1 MSGHRPF
8 SELIGGFSAV
18 RRAKIAAESETRNA
32 EILAANP
39 QLADPEYAQS
49 QADKIFDAWHK
60 RDWALA
66 EILINGGTAM
76 KYDYIVVGGGSA
88 GCAIATRL
96 SEDPQRS
103 VLLLE
108 AGPDYPEF
116 DTLPDDVKLGNN
128 VWFSAYGAHSWA
140 YRGHMTDEMP
150 DLEIPR
156 GKVTGGSSA
165 INGQVLFRGIPEDY
179 DRWAE
184 WGNTDWG
191 FTHCLPYFNKLETD
205 LDFGGSDFH
214 GSDGPVPV
222 RRSPRSEWLPHA
234 VAFEQAAVAEGFPID
249 EDMNH
254 PESTGCSP
262 RARNT
267 LNFKGSSGVRM
278 SMALNYLDTA
288 RHRLNFTI
296 RGSVTVLRILFDG
309 NKAVGVEAESGGETF
324 TVQGGEIIL
333 CGGAVASPQLLM
345 LSGVGPADHLRDFG
359 IPVVHDSPGVGKN
372 LRDHPSAAAIFRA
385 AGDRPDVQAPVIQ
398 VGLRYTVEGSP
409 LRNDMQLSPMLMT
422 SEHRPAQVDIDD
434 DLNYIGMSASLQL
447 ALGQGELTLQSADP
461 RVQPFLDYNYY
472 REEEDLR
479 RMREAIRL
487 GVRMAAHSA
496 YSGITL
502 ERVTPTDE
510 ELNDDAALNAWLRR
524 NSGTS
529 HHISG
534 TCKMG
539 PDTDPLAVV
548 DQRLRVKGI
557 ENLRVADASIMPDC
571 IRANTNATTIMI
583 GERCADFIKEGK

>member
-1 MSGHRPF
+1 
-8 SELIGGFSAV
+8 
-18 RRAKIAAESETRNA
+18 
-32 EILAANP
+32 
-39 QLADPEYAQS
+39 
-49 QADKIFDAWHK
+49 
-60 RDWALA
+60 
-66 EILINGGTAM
+66 M

-191 FTHCLPYFNKLETD
+191 FTNCLPYFNKLETD